1 LLSQLLATL
10 LSLRLTGDGSQV
22 ARNPRS
28 YDRWQFRRRWF
39 TVFGIV
45 GIVMLL
51 GSLVADAFLGTNI
64 TANVVDPVCIML
76 GVNLLG
82 YIYGRNTEKNVDNDS
97 LPPS

>member
-1 LLSQLLATL
+1 VGK
-10 LSLRLTGDGSQV
+10 R
-22 ARNPRS
+22 RS

-51 GSLVADAFLGTNI
+51 GSLAADAFLGTNI

-76 GVNLLG
+76 GVNLLS
-82 YIYGRNTEKNVDNDS
+82 YIVGRNTDANGSSVDS
-97 LPPS
+97 QPPP

>member
-1 LLSQLLATL
+1 VGK
-10 LSLRLTGDGSQV
+10 R
-22 ARNPRS
+22 RS

-51 GSLVADAFLGTNI
+51 GSLAADAFLGTNI

-82 YIYGRNTEKNVDNDS
+82 YVIGRNTDNSNVDSNS
-97 LPPS
+97 QPPP

>member
-1 LLSQLLATL
+1 V
-10 LSLRLTGDGSQV
+10 LRLFSILFLTTRVNSLV
-22 ARNPRS
+22 AKRT

-51 GSLVADAFLGTNI
+51 GSLAADAFLGTNI

-82 YIYGRNTEKNVDNDS
+82 YVIGRNMDTKE
-97 LPPS
+97 PPS